1 MARNIEGWK
10 SITLFPYLIWYQCRS
25 EQILKTLGEN
35 SKIPNRTENRICQ
48 SNNVE
53 GKKKY
58 CKHLNLAT
66 AKSYIRYS
74 LEYCLLVG
82 FTLDLVRESI
92 I

>member
-53 GKKKY
+53 GKKS
-58 CKHLNLAT
+58 T
-66 AKSYIRYS
+66 AN
-74 LEYCLLVG
+74 
-82 FTLDLVRESI
+82 TSI
-92 I
+92 WPQQKAISGIVWSIVC